1 MKIQIDLNEKK
12 PAYQQ
17 GELECEINKVIA
29 LPENDFKYFISHLLE
44 DHAFI
49 MENKHLMGMDIRDG
63 NRVQQCIA
71 VRNAGGNDAVIVNSV
86 GYNYARQSAYLP
98 VAGVILEPQQAELYE
113 KISGLNAEDAEIF
126 AEHIKNILDVKEQIL
141 EKLDLKKSSNCI
153 SFHSLGIDL
162 GYNTEMTELL
172 QKLLLADKRFAAV
185 DFYFDIKE
193 IRLYPLKPQHTYTP
207 VAISEERYFGEA
219 KMIGYLHS
227 FRELLEDYPH
237 DDDWIETVMI
247 EKTITLT
254 QKDFRFFGQNF
265 RQEADFL
272 EYDLDKNCA
281 DVDGAMRCFFVKSED
296 AEYGILLHKDVGDGT
311 ICASYL
317 PNLDDFCTEQEMKY
331 QTGQAAKTQNEGM
344 EMAGF

>member
-1 MKIQIDLNEKK
+1 MRIQIDLKEKAA
-12 PAYQQ
+12 AYRQ
-17 GELECEINKVIA
+17 GELECEINKIIT

-63 NRVQQCIA
+63 NRIQQCIA

-86 GYNYARQSAYLP
+86 GYNYARLSAYLP
-98 VAGVILEPQQAELYE
+98 AAGVILEPQQKELHE
-113 KISGLNAEDAEIF
+113 RINDLSAEDAEIF
-126 AEHIKNILDVKEQIL
+126 AEHIENILDIKEQIL
-141 EKLDLKKSSNCI
+141 EKLDLKKSSTCI

-162 GYNTEMTELL
+162 GYDTEMTELL
-172 QKLLLADKRFAAV
+172 HKLLLADKRFAGV

-193 IRLYPLKPQHTYTP
+193 IRLYPLKPRYTYTP

-219 KMIGYLHS
+219 EMKEYLYS
-227 FRELLEDYPH
+227 FSELLEDNMH
-237 DDDWIETVMI
+237 DRDWIETVMI

-254 QKDFRFFGQNF
+254 QEDFRFFGQNF
-265 RQEADFL
+265 RQAADFMEDDPKK
-272 EYDLDKNCA
+272 EYGSMDEFL
-281 DVDGAMRCFFVKSED
+281 RCFFVKPED
-296 AEYGILLHKDVGDGT
+296 AEYGILLHKEAVDGT
-311 ICASYL
+311 IYASYL

-331 QTGQAAKTQNEGM
+331 QTGQEVKMQNKGM